1 MDIRKATVSQDCQNF
16 SHEGWEKK
24 PRILITAQNDD
35 GEKCEVG
42 NELEFS
48 EWCEQVETWVSEV
61 TNHFLPHWDSV
72 TVRKLAGKRS
82 PVTVEFR

>member
-1 MDIRKATVSQDCQNF
+1 MEIRKAELSQVCQNF
-16 SHEGWEKK
+16 DHAGWERK
-24 PRILITAQNDD
+24 PRILITAQNYD

-61 TNHFLPHWDSV
+61 STHFLRHWDSV
-72 TVRKLAGKRS
+72 TVRKLAGKRAA
-82 PVTVEFR
+82 